1 MKESWNKR
9 LPGYT
14 ERFLWIFKNLIASS
28 EEIVSKSPDLSF
40 IYLVVVLEG
49 STLLI

>member
-14 ERFLWIFKNLIASS
+14 ERFSWILKNLIASS
-28 EEIVSKSPDLSF
+28 EEIVAKSLNLSF
-40 IYLVVVLEG
+40 IYLVVILEG